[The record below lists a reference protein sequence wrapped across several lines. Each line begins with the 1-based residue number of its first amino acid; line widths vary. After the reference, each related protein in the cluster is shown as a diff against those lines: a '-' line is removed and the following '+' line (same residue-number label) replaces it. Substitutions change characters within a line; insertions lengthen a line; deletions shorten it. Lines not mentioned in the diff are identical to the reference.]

1 MTHHAVIDTTEGCRY
16 CLMCRHVCPV
26 TRVTY
31 NEASSPH
38 GWALA
43 ITSVRRGLLEW
54 NAETADRLYQC
65 ADCGLCQSF
74 CVTDQPLPDAIV
86 AARAE
91 VVAAGHAPGR
101 VAEIDAALRRAL
113 DVRTTDTAE
122 LAIFVGAIAWQRER
136 PEGPALPRKWRRRH
150 IRRQRR

>member
-1 MTHHAVIDTTEGCRY
+1 MAPWHLVTLSGLSMATVEIDHNAIDTTEGCRY

-31 NEASSPH
+31 NEATSPH

-43 ITSVRRGLLEW
+43 IASARRGLLDW
-54 NAETADRLYQC
+54 NAETADLLYQC
-65 ADCGLCQSF
+65 ADCGLCRSF

-91 VVAAGHAPGR
+91 VAAGGRAPAS
-101 VAEIDAALRRAL
+101 VAEVDAALRQWGNA
-113 DVRTTDTAE
+113 
-122 LAIFVGAIAWQRER
+122 
-136 PEGPALPRKWRRRH
+136 
-150 IRRQRR
+150 